1 VTASSP
7 SPQKASKAYEV
18 GYGKPPKSGQF
29 KPGQKANPHGRPKGQ
44 PSLEQLLLEEAARLV
59 KIKVGDEITHASKER
74 AIIRRLTDLAAN
86 GNIAAMRIY
95 VSLRYRAQIALEV
108 APEAELPLTAEE
120 LDALMLIGKT
130 AGK

>member
-1 VTASSP
+1 MTASSP

-74 AIIRRLTDLAAN
+74 AIIRRLMDLAAN

>member
-1 VTASSP
+1 MTASSP

>member
-1 VTASSP
+1 MTAPSP

-59 KIKVGDEITHASKER
+59 KIKVGDEITHASKDR
-74 AIIRRLTDLAAN
+74 AIMRRLTDLAAN

-95 VSLRYRAQIALEV
+95 VSLRYRAQIALEI
-108 APEAELPLTAEE
+108 APEAELPFTAEE
-120 LDALMLIGKT
+120 LDAFKLMPKTSGK
-130 AGK
+130 

>member
-1 VTASSP
+1 VTATSP
-7 SPQKASKAYEV
+7 SQQKSTATYEV

-74 AIIRRLTDLAAN
+74 AIIRRLMDLAAN